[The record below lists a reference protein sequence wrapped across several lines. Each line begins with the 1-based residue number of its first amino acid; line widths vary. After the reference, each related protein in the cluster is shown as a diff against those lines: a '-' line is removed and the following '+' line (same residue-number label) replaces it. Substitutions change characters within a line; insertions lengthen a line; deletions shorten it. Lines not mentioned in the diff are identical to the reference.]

1 MKYGAALIP
10 GLALT
15 VFICCGSGGMVAAQ
29 SPPGSSSIKL
39 VPPPGASS
47 ATSAPNSSTIERPR
61 AIPTGSTGSR
71 SAAPV
76 VIMSTPAPYGGVS
89 QPAPV
94 YRTKTRKTDPPC
106 PYCGS
111 ETRFT
116 GYVLDGY
123 ENKCYAE
130 FQCLQFTDH
139 QTRNEVDSDN
149 CQ

>member
-1 MKYGAALIP
+1 MKDSAVIII

-15 VFICCGSGGMVAAQ
+15 VFICGSGMTVAQ

-39 VPPPGASS
+39 VPPPGAASASS
-47 ATSAPNSSTIERPR
+47 APTSSTIERPR
-61 AIPTGSTGSR
+61 SIPKGGNGSQP
-71 SAAPV
+71 AAPV
-76 VIMSTPAPYGGVS
+76 VIMSTPGAPYGGAL

-94 YRTKTRKTDPPC
+94 YRTKIRKTDPAC

-116 GYVLDGY
+116 GYVLDSY

-139 QTRNEVDSDN
+139 QTRNEVDPDN
-149 CQ
+149 CN